1 MYPEAPVTHATF
13 SSPLILVVCEVRI
26 FDFVLCFSSEEQGSN
41 CAGTGADK
49 EWRHGSLKKNS
60 QQEYG
65 GIYIYIYIYFIAYK
79 IFL

>member
-1 MYPEAPVTHATF
+1 M
-13 SSPLILVVCEVRI
+13 SCWG
-26 FDFVLCFSSEEQGSN
+26 FSSEEQGSN

-65 GIYIYIYIYFIAYK
+65 GIYIYIFHSLQNFFITK
-79 IFL
+79 LLFHF

>member
-1 MYPEAPVTHATF
+1 M
-13 SSPLILVVCEVRI
+13 SCWG
-26 FDFVLCFSSEEQGSN
+26 FSSEEQGSN

-65 GIYIYIYIYFIAYK
+65 GIYIYIYIFFIAYK